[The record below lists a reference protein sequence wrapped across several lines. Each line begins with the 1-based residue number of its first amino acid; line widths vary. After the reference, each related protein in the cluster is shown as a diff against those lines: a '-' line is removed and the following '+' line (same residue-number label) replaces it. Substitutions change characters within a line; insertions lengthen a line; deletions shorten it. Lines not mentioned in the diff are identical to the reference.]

1 MKQVIDT
8 YNYAKMIKEGIKV
21 TLAGPPNAGKSSLMN
36 MLVGSDCAIVSSIP
50 GTTRDVLKVDMDLD
64 GYKVILQDTA
74 GLRETTDQIEMEG
87 IKRAKTAVES
97 SSVCLLLLDIT
108 SDVMSVLPSLLDSI
122 QHQKLVL
129 ILNKTDLVSDSFQI
143 DRIKNQIQQS
153 FPVISGNL
161 FNESCDYRYFSY
173 FMFQQE

>member
-1 MKQVIDT
+1 MQKVINS

-36 MLVGSDCAIVSSIP
+36 MLVGSDCAIVSAVP

-97 SSVCLLLLDIT
+97 SSICLLLLDIG
-108 SDVMSVLPSLLDSI
+108 SDVMSVLPSLMDSI

-129 ILNKTDLVSDSFQI
+129 VLNKTDLISDSVQI

-153 FPVISGNL
+153 YPAISGTL
-161 FNESCDYRYFSY
+161 FEKGYDYRYPND